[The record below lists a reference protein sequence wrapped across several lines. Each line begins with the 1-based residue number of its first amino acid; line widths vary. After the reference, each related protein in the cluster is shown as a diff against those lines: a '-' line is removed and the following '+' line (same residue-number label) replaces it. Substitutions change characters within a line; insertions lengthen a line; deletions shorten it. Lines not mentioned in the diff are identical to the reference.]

1 MTNTVYSDKAITFCE
16 ISTLLLSYV
25 VPVKSKEISQ
35 NFVAFSEYMNFIHFL
50 KYVNTY
56 IYNIIVV
63 FEIFPWYFDLSRSIG
78 QSQNIWSIFPKIFML
93 CDYLKG
99 LQG

>member
-1 MTNTVYSDKAITFCE
+1 M
-16 ISTLLLSYV
+16 LLQMILNKTDQENRIQFMKYILS
-25 VPVKSKEISQ
+25 
-35 NFVAFSEYMNFIHFL
+35 
-50 KYVNTY
+50 TY

-78 QSQNIWSIFPKIFML
+78 QSQNIWSIFTKIFML